1 MLILTRRAG
10 ESLYLDDNIRITILG
25 VQGKQVK
32 IGLDVPPEMNI
43 YREEVYQRVK
53 EENTLATTINNNDLI
68 AAAQL
73 TNREEVIIDTRL
85 GQQTIEP
92 EKIINFPQGLIG
104 FENQQ
109 KFILLQIQPASPFI
123 ILQSIDNPKLGL
135 LVADPY
141 SFIKHYTVQL
151 NDTEKTILQS
161 EIHNLAILVTMTI
174 PKGKPALT
182 RLNLTGP
189 ILINYDTKIGLQVP
203 QPNLETT
210 SHIYIYHP
218 GEESTLNK

>member
-1 MLILTRRAG
+1 M
-10 ESLYLDDNIRITILG
+10 
-25 VQGKQVK
+25 
-32 IGLDVPPEMNI
+32 
-43 YREEVYQRVK
+43 
-53 EENTLATTINNNDLI
+53 

-73 TNREEVIIDTRL
+73 TNKEEIIIDTRL

-104 FENQQ
+104 FENKQ

-161 EIHNLAILVTMTI
+161 EVHNLAILVTMTI
-174 PKGKPALT
+174 PKGKPDLA

-203 QPNLETT
+203 QTNLETT
-210 SHIYIYHP
+210 SHVYLYHP
-218 GEESTLNK
+218 GEEPILNK